1 MAARDNCQCSR
12 TKKRPSAKGEKRE
25 RNVGFG
31 KITDATDNKSVY
43 ANITKTYKNK
53 QNSKYYP
60 SHITTEEMEVFKND
74 LLESKEHLRLLYMI
88 SKCRSVSIT
97 LDPES
102 LIIEMYATVLIY
114 CAHYLFL
121 RQLN

>member
-1 MAARDNCQCSR
+1 
-12 TKKRPSAKGEKRE
+12 
-25 RNVGFG
+25 
-31 KITDATDNKSVY
+31 
-43 ANITKTYKNK
+43 
-53 QNSKYYP
+53 
-60 SHITTEEMEVFKND
+60 MEVFKND
-74 LLESKEHLRLLYMI
+74 LLESKEHLRLLNMI